1 MQFVFVIPTA
11 GPNSGAKEDPIM
23 AILDT
28 LHLGDLR
35 HPGLPRLSA
44 RLASLAA
51 MLEAART
58 RRCLARLDDRMLQ
71 DIGLSRT
78 DALAEAERAPW
89 DLGPPRRR

>member
-1 MQFVFVIPTA
+1 MQFVFLIPMA
-11 GPNSGAKEDPIM
+11 GPNSAAKEELTM

-44 RLASLAA
+44 RLAPLVA

-58 RRCLARLDDRMLQ
+58 RRCLARLDERMLQ
-71 DIGLSRT
+71 DIGLSRA

-89 DLGPPRRR
+89 DLGPPRR